1 MLESLI
7 FLFPMT
13 HVACSTFKNSQFFEK
28 MKDPQISVQ
37 KVDHVRNMGVVP
49 FFSTSNESCR
59 MVKIQKLTIF
69 RQKERP
75 SDFGFKSLITS
86 EMWGLLNKFFQPC
99 TKRQETPSFEGFTET
114 WYGTPF

>member
-7 FLFPMT
+7 FLLPMT

-28 MKDPQISVQ
+28 MKDPRISVQ
-37 KVDHVRNMGVVP
+37 KVDHVRNLGTVSH
-49 FFSTSNESCR
+49 FSTSNESCR
-59 MVKIQKLTIF
+59 MVNIQKRTIF
-69 RQKERP
+69 RKKERSP
-75 SDFGFKSLITS
+75 DFGLKSLITS
-86 EMWGLLNKFFQPC
+86 EMWGLLNNFFQPC